1 MKYTLLFL
9 AAVILLSSCEED
21 FMKDHEGSFVAD
33 GVSYTADADNVT
45 AFFASDSTLDVTIG
59 TGQNST
65 FSASVR
71 VNLNKVGQ
79 LVPIL
84 FTNNEGFVYYGSN
97 SAVRYLAKIGY
108 YQITEHEEG
117 NPATQHTTGT
127 FHYDA
132 VNEYDSSDTVHI
144 TDGHFYVNNY

>member
-9 AAVILLSSCEED
+9 TAAILLSSCEED

-33 GVSYTADADNVT
+33 GVSYTADSDHIRT
-45 AFFASDSTLDVTIG
+45 HFANDSILEVTIVV
-59 TGQNST
+59 GQNST
-65 FSASVR
+65 FSASVS

-79 LVPIL
+79 TVPIL
-84 FTNNEGFVYYGSN
+84 NSDNESFVYYGEN
-97 SAVRYLAKIGY
+97 SAVRYLATFGA

-127 FHYDA
+127 FHYA
-132 VNEYDSSDTVHI
+132 AINEYDSSDTVHI